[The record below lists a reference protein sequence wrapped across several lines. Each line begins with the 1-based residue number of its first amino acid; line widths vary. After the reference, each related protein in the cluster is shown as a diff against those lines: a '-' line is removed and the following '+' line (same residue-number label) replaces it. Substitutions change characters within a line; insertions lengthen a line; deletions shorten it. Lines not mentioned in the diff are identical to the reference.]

1 MTAILKNPLLVGI
14 LQVAGP
20 IFFLTFQGSSLRTA
34 LEIWNNRSVGGYA
47 FLPFASLL
55 TNCVI
60 WSFYGLLKEDY
71 TVLLPNLLGV
81 VTGFICVGSYKRY
94 AESSDLPVTLGSLIV
109 LIVALSMYMSSS
121 ADSLGTL
128 GCALAMLVMGSP
140 LATLGTVIREKSTAS
155 MPFLTSFATWCN
167 ALSWSLYGLL
177 VADDVMVRCCLSLA
191 LRSYRPSLIY
201 FPPKYADLWPKPC
214 GSISGQ
220 RADGVVWSV
229 RSPEGRHRRG
239 EEGPTADESKV
250 FHLAATGPLISV
262 SRWSCLGHRFAVLA
276 SLLVAGTVPQQTHTH
291 NHTHRQT
298 DCRIETNQ

>member
-1 MTAILKNPLLVGI
+1 MTALLKNPLLVGI

-20 IFFLTFQGSSLRTA
+20 IFFLMLQGSSLRTA
-34 LEIWNNRSVGGYA
+34 LEIWNARSVGGYA

-60 WSFYGLLKEDY
+60 WTFYGLLKDDY

-81 VTGFICVGSYKRY
+81 ITGLVCVGSYKRY
-94 AESSDLPVTLGSLIV
+94 AQASDLPVTLGSFIV

-140 LATLGTVIREKSTAS
+140 LASLGTVIREKSTAS

-177 VADDVMVRCCLSLA
+177 VADDVMVRRCSLPDDRTDRTAPCLTCCCS
-191 LRSYRPSLIY
+191 PM
-201 FPPKYADLWPKPC
+201 PADLRPEPC
-214 GSISGQ
+214 GSDSGQ
-220 RADGVVWSV
+220 RTDGAVRCV
-229 RSPEGRHRRG
+229 RSPEGRFGGG
-239 EEGPTADESKV
+239 EEGPTADEGT
-250 FHLAATGPLISV
+250 LPPPPPQRCCA
-262 SRWSCLGHRFAVLA
+262 SCVTLHRYAGHRLVVLA
-276 SLLVAGTVPQQTHTH
+276 PLFVAASAWPP
-291 NHTHRQT
+291 
-298 DCRIETNQ
+298 